1 MGLGALAHFDI
12 GVPPKPEMGD
22 YSTNIAMILA
32 SRKKTDPMKIA
43 EEICCELNHEKSFQ
57 CEAVKPGFINIKI
70 NSSVYFDELIKI
82 LDQKKE
88 YGKSNLG
95 NNQTISIDYISAN
108 PTGPVHIGNAR
119 GGPMGEAMANLCEW
133 FGYKVS
139 RDFYLNDTGVQTK
152 RLGETLYYFY
162 ELGLGNEPIFPEDGY
177 KGKYIKEVYE
187 KLIQKHKS
195 TLKKMTEKDEVIE
208 FLRTEGLK
216 ILIAN
221 IKKEVGLLGIKYDNW
236 YSQTEIQA
244 SGKTDEIIDKLE
256 KSGMTMKRE
265 GAIWFENPD
274 DPEFS
279 DQESVLK
286 KSDEAT
292 LTYFADDL
300 TFHAMRLDAG
310 VAKIID
316 LWGSNHHGHIPR
328 MKSALKALGYS
339 SDRTEI
345 ILYQFVRVKE
355 GGELIKMSKRE
366 GNFVTLKEVLE
377 AGVSPDA
384 FKYFII
390 SQNPN
395 TPIDFNI
402 KLATEKS
409 DKNPIYYV
417 QYAHARIAS
426 ILRKCGSKETKRAGE
441 IEAFDLKTLNEPEEL
456 TLAKELVRFPEV
468 CSEVFEGFQIQ
479 ALPHYAYKIA
489 SLFHDF
495 YTKYRVIDEKEKVN
509 SPRLALC
516 IAAKIILA
524 NTLTLCDIN
533 APEKM

>member
-1 MGLGALAHFDI
+1 
-12 GVPPKPEMGD
+12 
-22 YSTNIAMILA
+22 
-32 SRKKTDPMKIA
+32 
-43 EEICCELNHEKSFQ
+43 
-57 CEAVKPGFINIKI
+57 
-70 NSSVYFDELIKI
+70 
-82 LDQKKE
+82 
-88 YGKSNLG
+88 
-95 NNQTISIDYISAN
+95 
-108 PTGPVHIGNAR
+108 
-119 GGPMGEAMANLCEW
+119 
-133 FGYKVS
+133 
-139 RDFYLNDTGVQTK
+139 
-152 RLGETLYYFY
+152 
-162 ELGLGNEPIFPEDGY
+162 
-177 KGKYIKEVYE
+177 
-187 KLIQKHKS
+187 
-195 TLKKMTEKDEVIE
+195 MTEKDEVIE